1 LKVAS
6 VPLDY
11 RPLSFGTFS
20 LICCILMILQ
30 VQCTACSNVSDQ
42 YENMMDLTVE
52 IHGDAVSLEECL
64 DQFTAKE
71 WLQGDNL
78 YKCDRCDDYV
88 KACKRLS
95 IRCAPNILTI
105 ALKRFQVWAPL
116 SSLLL
121 LVSLLAFS

>member
-1 LKVAS
+1 MKVAS

-78 YKCDRCDDYV
+78 YKCDRYCIPPES
-88 KACKRLS
+88 LM
-95 IRCAPNILTI
+95 LI
-105 ALKRFQVWAPL
+105 ARSVNGMF
-116 SSLLL
+116 
-121 LVSLLAFS
+121 FSNFCISFPDVMTM